1 MKKLSTANLPTVILA
16 AAVLFSCSWVITQAQ
31 AADQNAADTNSPA
44 TAAAP
49 ADGVHGSWQQV
60 CPAPEPCRIAQ
71 SIVLKDS
78 QQPIVVAR
86 FYRSKAAAAVAEPPP
101 EPVKTK
107 GKKKAAEKA
116 KAAPKPVDGPGAVG
130 VFTMPLGIFLAPGFA
145 LKVDDKAVRRFA
157 YENCDVE
164 GCHLGIQVDAALL
177 GELSSGKVATVQ
189 FYDAAQKPVVLNL
202 SLDGFAPAFE
212 GLK

>member
-1 MKKLSTANLPTVILA
+1 MKTMSTVDILKSLIAVI
-16 AAVLFSCSWVITQAQ
+16 VLLLCSWGITHAQ
-31 AADQNAADTNSPA
+31 AADPPA
-44 TAAAP
+44 KAIAGQDAAP
-49 ADGVHGSWQQV
+49 TPEAVHGSWQML
-60 CPAPEPCRIAQ
+60 CSEPETCRIAQ
-71 SIVLKDS
+71 SIILKDS
-78 QQPIVVAR
+78 QRPVVVAR
-86 FYRSKAAAAVAEPPP
+86 FYRSKPAPAAAAAET
-101 EPVKTK
+101 PVERAKTK
-107 GKKKAAEKA
+107 GKKKSVD
-116 KAAPKPVDGPGAVG
+116 KPSVDDTAVAVG

-164 GCHLGIQVDAALL
+164 GCHLGIKVDAALM

-212 GLK
+212 ALK